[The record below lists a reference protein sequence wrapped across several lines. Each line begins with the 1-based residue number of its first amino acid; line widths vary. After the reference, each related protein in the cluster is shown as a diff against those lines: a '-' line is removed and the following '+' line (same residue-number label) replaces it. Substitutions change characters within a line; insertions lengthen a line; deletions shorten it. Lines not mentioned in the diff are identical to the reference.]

1 MQDDQV
7 ADLVPKI
14 MNIYIQRL
22 EHLFMRITNVAPADP
37 LLKQLSQMV
46 STANRILEL
55 YRERPSSRHMTGFS
69 Q

>member
-1 MQDDQV
+1 
-7 ADLVPKI
+7 

-55 YRERPSSRHMTGFS
+55 YRERPSSRHMTGFP